1 MQTLL
6 REVLPQLPDRL
17 YGHLSPGLA
26 KTGGGHLHNRNE
38 SAHYKMYLIEQSRLT
53 EADVSCVVGLGQDMG
68 AELESLYAQAYG
80 DTVEGDQVF
89 DHSILPTGQYFDIW
103 EGDKLV
109 SAAGVHVF
117 SPGGDAAVLGNIA
130 TLPDFRGV
138 WD

>member
-1 MQTLL
+1 MC
-6 REVLPQLPDRL
+6 
-17 YGHLSPGLA
+17 
-26 KTGGGHLHNRNE
+26 
-38 SAHYKMYLIEQSRLT
+38 LIEQSRLT

-130 TLPDFRGV
+130 TLPDFRGLGLGDCNDSATLQIAFGARPAPGPERQGQQHPSHSLLPEV
-138 WD
+138 GL